1 MLLCLYIAMPYI
13 HTIDW
18 VKPPVVWGASLEV
31 VDKAVLGAH
40 NDVNVDDDDTTARRW
55 QLWHTACLLAEET
68 YDLQLEHDAAR
79 K

>member
-1 MLLCLYIAMPYI
+1 M
-13 HTIDW
+13 
-18 VKPPVVWGASLEV
+18 WGASLEV